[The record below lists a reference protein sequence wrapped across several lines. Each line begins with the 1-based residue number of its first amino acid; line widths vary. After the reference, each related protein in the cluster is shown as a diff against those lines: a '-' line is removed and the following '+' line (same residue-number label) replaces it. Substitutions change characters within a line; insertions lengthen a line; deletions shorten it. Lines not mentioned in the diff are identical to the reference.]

1 MATHL
6 PTDPLAVV
14 LLLAWVVLTF
24 ALPSPNWNG
33 IESYARSFQSI
44 QMLSII
50 PVRLV
55 APTLLVL
62 MISIHYYAQEQQ
74 RMFRLLGIAF
84 AVIYTAIICVNYYV
98 QLFVVR
104 MNLLHGQLDSLTIL
118 ALPDLRSVFFALETL
133 GYAFLCCASLAISP
147 IFRGGRLANW
157 IHGLFIVNAALGN
170 LAAIIAPFDVPF
182 LIFAGL
188 GIWMLLFLTALILV
202 GVFFS
207 KAKSRLI

>member
-1 MATHL
+1 
-6 PTDPLAVV
+6 
-14 LLLAWVVLTF
+14 
-24 ALPSPNWNG
+24 
-33 IESYARSFQSI
+33 
-44 QMLSII
+44 MLSFI
-50 PVRLV
+50 PVRLL

-62 MISIHYYAQEQQ
+62 MISIHYDAQEQQ

-157 IHGLFIVNAALGN
+157 IRGLFIVNAALGI

-188 GIWMLLFLTALILV
+188 GIWILLFLTALILV

-207 KAKSRLI
+207 KAKSRLT